1 MADNLTKE
9 VIKEI
14 CATGDKT
21 TRIPDTTEIGSN
33 ALSYADGF
41 PIATSTPQSDGG
53 IPPKRQDMN
62 KVLNIL
68 SKNQVFLQNG
78 GVYSYDSEISTAIG
92 GYPKGAILKFS
103 KGLNHYDIK
112 ALKNSPNE
120 PVEDILGNTGN
131 IYFARKIEQMYRIV
145 ATQNDLPTPSAETY
159 GKMCFVTSEN
169 SFYIGGRVLGGSY
182 TWENMGN
189 NLYEMVRADVF
200 TYDNITFYKQNSSYQ
215 WVDLGLS
222 YDWLY
227 FSPRAV
233 IKEEIITGV
242 RYRLWSNGWIEQYG
256 IQVFNDT
263 QYSTNF
269 DVVFAIEMEDTTY
282 DEHYTCE
289 REAKSG
295 AVNFGGGIRQKTTTG
310 MNIQLLRVGSDDRCK
325 SVSWKIEGFKALA

>member
-1 MADNLTKE
+1 MADTLTKE
-9 VIKEI
+9 VIKVI

-21 TRIPDTTEIGSN
+21 NTIPDTTEVGSN
-33 ALSYADGF
+33 ALSYAEGF

-112 ALKNSPNE
+112 ALKDSPNE

-145 ATQNDLPTPSAETY
+145 ATQNDLPVPSADTY
-159 GKMCFVTSEN
+159 GKFCFVTSEN
-169 SFYIGGRVLGGSY
+169 SFYIGGRAFGGSY
-182 TWENMGN
+182 IWENMGN
-189 NLYEMVRADVF
+189 DLYAMVKAEVF

-227 FSPRAV
+227 FSQRAI
-233 IKEEIITGV
+233 IKEENWSNIG
-242 RYRLWSNGWIEQYG
+242 YRLWSNGWIEQYG
-256 IQVFNDT
+256 KADSV
-263 QYSTNF
+263 S
-269 DVVFAIEMEDTTY
+269 
-282 DEHYTCE
+282 
-289 REAKSG
+289 
-295 AVNFGGGIRQKTTTG
+295 GGGSTSVTFAVEMKDSSYNVYGGVVPNDSTVGGRFIAKNRTTTG
-310 MNIQLLRVGSDDRCK
+310 MDIDWTSSSAVDGTW
-325 SVSWKIEGFKALA
+325 WKIEGFKA